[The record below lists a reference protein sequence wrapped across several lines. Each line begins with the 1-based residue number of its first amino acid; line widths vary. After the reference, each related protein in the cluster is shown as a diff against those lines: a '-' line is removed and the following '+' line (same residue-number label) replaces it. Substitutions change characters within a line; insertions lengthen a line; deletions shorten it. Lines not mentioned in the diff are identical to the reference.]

1 MPPVSTSP
9 VYSMVC
15 VAWITFAAPVR
26 GDAPHSPVPPAA
38 HDSMKAWRGAV
49 MTIVLLLL
57 LFFCGLCVF
66 ARRRAAERR
75 GGGEEREPLID
86 REPFAVRD
94 NGSGCS
100 SRNRGSDV
108 AAIGTPAR
116 DFVRLSSLPDAL
128 NGDERQRCLAC
139 GTLGECV
146 TLRPCGHVVLCQA
159 CSDFAYTCPHCG
171 QYISG
176 AFLSSQHEAMPS
188 GPANFARPN
197 HV

>member
-1 MPPVSTSP
+1 MLPRSS
-9 VYSMVC
+9 VYCQVAC
-15 VAWITFAAPVR
+15 VAWILLAAPAY
-26 GDAPHSPVPPAA
+26 GDAPHGPVPPTA
-38 HDSMKAWRGAV
+38 HSSMEAWRGAV
-49 MTIVLLLL
+49 MTIVSLLL

-75 GGGEEREPLID
+75 GGEEREPLID

-94 NGSGCS
+94 GTSSCS

-146 TLRPCGHVVLCQA
+146 TLRPCGHVALCQA

-176 AFLSSQHEAMPS
+176 AFLSSQHEGMPS
-188 GPANFARPN
+188 GPGNFARAN